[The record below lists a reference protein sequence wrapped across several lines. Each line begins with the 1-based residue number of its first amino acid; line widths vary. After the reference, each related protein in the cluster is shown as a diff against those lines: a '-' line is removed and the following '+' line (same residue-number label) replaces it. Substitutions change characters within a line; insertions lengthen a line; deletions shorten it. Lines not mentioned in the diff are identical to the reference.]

1 MNLTIDIKK
10 EGKKHIV
17 KLRGEIDVFTAPTLR
32 EKLIPLTEET
42 GNDIKID
49 LEEISY
55 LDSTGLGAFIQ
66 AYKSSKQHNSEL
78 EIIHVKKRVFRLFQ
92 VTGLNDIM
100 EVVPK

>member
-32 EKLIPLTEET
+32 EKLIPLTEGT

-78 EIIHVKKRVFRLFQ
+78 EIIHVKERVFRLFQ